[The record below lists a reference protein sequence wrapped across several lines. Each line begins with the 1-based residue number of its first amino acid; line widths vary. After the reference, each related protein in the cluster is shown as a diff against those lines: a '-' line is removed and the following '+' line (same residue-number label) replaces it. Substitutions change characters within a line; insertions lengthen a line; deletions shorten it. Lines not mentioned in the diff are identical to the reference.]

1 MSWQDWAERGAR
13 PIPVEGGL
21 VARSERGAIGSTW
34 WSRRFVAALEA
45 LSIGGRLTRGKTYAR
60 KGQVVTLRVRPG
72 VVSSTVQG
80 SRPRPYQVTIGFAT
94 LPDAAWHAV
103 ERALAEQALY
113 RAQLL
118 AGELPAELEGLF
130 AGAGAPLFPKSVREL
145 TMRCTCPDAAVPC
158 KHIAATFYLL
168 AERFD
173 DDPFELLLWRGRS
186 RADLLADLAAG
197 AESAAPDAAGPT
209 GAARVLTDLPSVD
222 VEAALDRFWLSPVP
236 LPPRPP
242 TLEAPV
248 DLLVRQLPDP
258 PPVLGGGATY
268 EALAQA
274 YLALP
279 DGPESMSSAP
289 ER

>member
-21 VARSERGAIGSTW
+21 VARSDRGAIGSTW

-60 KGQVVTLRVRPG
+60 KGQVVSLTVRPG
-72 VVSSTVQG
+72 VVRSIVQG
-80 SRPRPYQVTIGFAT
+80 SRPRPYEVTIGFAT
-94 LPDAAWHAV
+94 LPDPAWRAV
-103 ERALAEQALY
+103 EQALAEQALY

-118 AGELPAELEGLF
+118 AGELPAELEALF
-130 AGAGAPLFPKSVREL
+130 AGAGAPLFPKSAREL
-145 TMRCTCPDAAVPC
+145 SMRCTCPDAAVPC
-158 KHIAATFYLL
+158 KHIAATFFLL

-197 AESAAPDAAGPT
+197 GEPAAADVAPSA
-209 GAARVLTDLPSVD
+209 GAARVLADLPSVD
-222 VEAALDRFWLSPVP
+222 LEAVLDRFWLSPVP
-236 LPPRPP
+236 LPARPP

-248 DLLVRQLPDP
+248 DLLLRQLPDP

-268 EALAQA
+268 EALAKA

-279 DGPESMSSAP
+279 EDRSA
-289 ER
+289 

>member
-45 LSIGGRLTRGKTYAR
+45 LSIGGRLTRGRTYAR
-60 KGQVVTLRVRPG
+60 KGQVLTLIVRPG
-72 VVSSTVQG
+72 SVRSTVQG
-80 SRPRPYQVTIGFAT
+80 SRPRPYQVSIGFAT
-94 LPDAAWHAV
+94 LPENAWQAV
-103 ERALAEQALY
+103 EHALGEQALY

-130 AGAGAPLFPKSVREL
+130 ADAGAPLFPKSAREL
-145 TMRCTCPDAAVPC
+145 SMRCTCPDAAVPC

-186 RADLLADLAAG
+186 RADLLADLATGAEHAG
-197 AESAAPDAAGPT
+197 ADAGEPA
-209 GAARVLTDLPSVD
+209 GAARVLADLPSVD
-222 VEAALDRFWLSPVP
+222 VEAVLDRFWLSPVP

-248 DLLVRQLPDP
+248 DLLLRQLPDP
-258 PPVLGGGATY
+258 PPALGGAATY
-268 EALAQA
+268 EALAKA

-279 DGPESMSSAP
+279 GGPERAGGGAG
-289 ER
+289 R

>member
-45 LSIGGRLTRGKTYAR
+45 LSLGGRLTRGRTYAR

-94 LPDAAWHAV
+94 LPDAAWRAV
-103 ERALAEQALY
+103 ERALADQALY

-130 AGAGAPLFPKSVREL
+130 AEAGAPLFPKSAREL
-145 TMRCTCPDAAVPC
+145 SMRCTCPDAAVPC

-197 AESAAPDAAGPT
+197 AESAASDAAAPT

-222 VEAALDRFWLSPVP
+222 IEAALDRFWLAPVP

-248 DLLVRQLPDP
+248 DLLLRQLPDP

-268 EALAQA
+268 EALAKA

-279 DGPESMSSAP
+279 DGPDSMSPASG
-289 ER
+289 R